1 MLYMRNNRGLTVQDR
16 IKESFEIAREVKGT
30 QQEKKAFALRAMGV
44 ADFALEFGL
53 ITYTEW
59 EKYLSEYIN
68 IE

>member
-1 MLYMRNNRGLTVQDR
+1 MRNNRGLTVKDR

-30 QQEKKAFALRAMGV
+30 QQDKKAFALRAIGV

-53 ITYTEW
+53 ITYEEW
-59 EKYLSEYIN
+59 EQYLSEYFQ